1 MEFYQQTGE
10 HSRQAP
16 RSRSRFPAGLTIR
29 RPPKFPL
36 RHRRPSRS
44 RNTRPPTSQRQL
56 TYQTLAMGG
65 RQIRP
70 AKVYQTVTQEL
81 NQRILGSSASNPPPW
96 YNIMTSVPPAE
107 SLVRTLSPN
116 RWATNPKAKKP
127 KNLFRP
133 QRIAY
138 LEDSLRNTFYKDHP
152 WELARPRVILEL
164 DGKDYQRVVQRQMW
178 LMNNEKMT
186 KRNAYDVTRR
196 EFYRIRQ
203 EEQIEKRVA
212 VEEARHVGAYFGKS
226 RIDVAHHLEDR
237 EFENWKVWAGKETE
251 RQEALRNSEVEGFG
265 AEEEAEV
272 DADAAPDAVVAA
284 VAETK
289 V

>member
-1 MEFYQQTGE
+1 
-10 HSRQAP
+10 
-16 RSRSRFPAGLTIR
+16 
-29 RPPKFPL
+29 
-36 RHRRPSRS
+36 
-44 RNTRPPTSQRQL
+44 
-56 TYQTLAMGG
+56 MGG

-70 AKVYQTVTQEL
+70 AKVYQTVKEEL
-81 NQRILGSSASNPPPW
+81 SHRVLGSSASNPPPW
-96 YNIMTSVPPAE
+96 FNIMTSVPPAE
-107 SLVRTLSPN
+107 SLVRTLSPH

-152 WELARPRVILEL
+152 WELARPRIILEL
-164 DGKDYQRVVQRQMW
+164 DGKDYQRCDWSKGLQQQGIPLTGECVVQRQMW

-186 KRNAYDVTRR
+186 KRKAYDVTRR

-203 EEQIEKRVA
+203 EEEIEKRVA
-212 VEEARHVGAYFGKS
+212 VEEARHVGAYFGKT

-251 RQEALRNSEVEGFG
+251 KQEALRNSEVESFG
-265 AEEEAEV
+265 EEEDAEV
-272 DADAAPDAVVAA
+272 EVEAAPEAA
-284 VAETK
+284 VAEAK
-289 V
+289 A